1 MNIVY
6 RFRIYPNKSQKEL
19 FARTFGCVRFV
30 YNRMLAEKNEHY
42 EKTGKVLKVTPAKY
56 KAEFPWLKEVDSLAL
71 CNAQLHLQTA
81 YKNFFRDSSVGFPKF
96 KSKKNPVRSYT
107 TNCVNGN
114 ITLQNAKLKL
124 PKAGWIRIKQHRSID
139 DRYILKGA
147 TVSQEADDKYYV
159 SLLYAA
165 EEAEHEIRPV
175 KTAIGLD
182 FSMSELYVD
191 SNGAH
196 ADYPHFIR
204 KSQEKLAREQRR
216 LSHCEKGSSRYMK
229 QKKKIAR
236 LHAHIARQR
245 KDYLHKESRKITNF
259 YDLVCIESLN
269 MKEMSQDSRFGTS
282 VHDNGW
288 GMFTDFLSCK
298 LERAGKKLVRIDKWY
313 PSSKICSCC
322 GKLKKELKLEERI
335 YSCTCGNQMNRDENA
350 AINICREG
358 LRISGVELDTE
369 RKIS

>member
-1 MNIVY
+1 MQN
-6 RFRIYPNKSQKEL
+6 
-19 FARTFGCVRFV
+19 
-30 YNRMLAEKNEHY
+30 
-42 EKTGKVLKVTPAKY
+42 GKL
-56 KAEFPWLKEVDSLAL
+56 
-71 CNAQLHLQTA
+71 
-81 YKNFFRDSSVGFPKF
+81 
-96 KSKKNPVRSYT
+96 
-107 TNCVNGN
+107 
-114 ITLQNAKLKL
+114 IL

-165 EEAEHEIRPV
+165 EEPEYEIRPV
-175 KTAIGLD
+175 KIAIGLD

-191 SNGAH
+191 SNGNH
-196 ADYPHFIR
+196 ATYPHFFQKAR
-204 KSQEKLAREQRR
+204 QKLAREQRR
-216 LSHCEKGSSRYMK
+216 LSRCEQGSNRYKK
-229 QKKKIAR
+229 QKKKVARIHTRIA
-236 LHAHIARQR
+236 HQR
-245 KDYLHKESRKITNF
+245 KDFLHKESRKIANS
-259 YDLVCIESLN
+259 YDIVCMEDLN
-269 MKEMSQDSRFGTS
+269 MKEMSQDSRFGKS

-288 GMFTDFLSCK
+288 GMFTDFLSYK

-322 GKLKKELKLEERI
+322 GKFKKELKLEDRM

>member
-30 YNRMLAEKNEHY
+30 YNRMLAEKIEYY

-114 ITLQNAKLKL
+114 ITLQSGKLKL
-124 PKAGWIRIKQHRSID
+124 PKAGWIHIKQHRNID
-139 DRYILKGA
+139 DSYILKGA

-165 EEAEHEIRPV
+165 
-175 KTAIGLD
+175 
-182 FSMSELYVD
+182 
-191 SNGAH
+191 
-196 ADYPHFIR
+196 
-204 KSQEKLAREQRR
+204 QEKLAREQRR
-216 LSHCEKGSSRYMK
+216 LSHCERGSSRYMK

-269 MKEMSQDSRFGTS
+269 MKEMSQDSRFGKS

-288 GMFTDFLSCK
+288 GMFTDFLSYK

-322 GKLKKELKLEERI
+322 GKLKKELKLEDRM

-358 LRISGVELDTE
+358 LRILGVELDAE

>member
-1 MNIVY
+1 MPSKPAVK
-6 RFRIYPNKSQKEL
+6 FK
-19 FARTFGCVRFV
+19 
-30 YNRMLAEKNEHY
+30 
-42 EKTGKVLKVTPAKY
+42 KVTAENAVIHKKQKIVTAK
-56 KAEFPWLKEVDSLAL
+56 
-71 CNAQLHLQTA
+71 
-81 YKNFFRDSSVGFPKF
+81 SVV
-96 KSKKNPVRSYT
+96 KSKKWRQKMPSYIKSDGKI
-107 TNCVNGN
+107 CRHF
-114 ITLQNAKLKL
+114 TLL
-124 PKAGWIRIKQHRSID
+124 G
-139 DRYILKGA
+139 
-147 TVSQEADDKYYV
+147 VSADDKYYV

-165 EEAEHEIRPV
+165 EEPEYEIRSV
-175 KTAIGLD
+175 KIAIGLD

-196 ADYPHFIR
+196 ADYPHFFR

-269 MKEMSQDSRFGTS
+269 MKEMSQDSRFGKS

-288 GMFTDFLSCK
+288 GMFTDFLSYK

-322 GKLKKELKLEERI
+322 GKFKKDLKLEDRM

>member
-1 MNIVY
+1 M
-6 RFRIYPNKSQKEL
+6 
-19 FARTFGCVRFV
+19 
-30 YNRMLAEKNEHY
+30 
-42 EKTGKVLKVTPAKY
+42 
-56 KAEFPWLKEVDSLAL
+56 

-81 YKNFFRDSSVGFPKF
+81 YKNFFRDSSAGFPKF

-124 PKAGWIRIKQHRSID
+124 PKAGWIRIKTASGID

-165 EEAEHEIRPV
+165 QEPEHEIRST

-196 ADYPHFIR
+196 TDYLIFPKIPGKNLQREGTQAESLRKGEQAPH
-204 KSQEKLAREQRR
+204 ETE
-216 LSHCEKGSSRYMK
+216 
-229 QKKKIAR
+229 KKIAR

-245 KDYLHKESRKITNF
+245 ER
-259 YDLVCIESLN
+259 
-269 MKEMSQDSRFGTS
+269 
-282 VHDNGW
+282 
-288 GMFTDFLSCK
+288 LS
-298 LERAGKKLVRIDKWY
+298 
-313 PSSKICSCC
+313 
-322 GKLKKELKLEERI
+322 
-335 YSCTCGNQMNRDENA
+335 T
-350 AINICREG
+350 
-358 LRISGVELDTE
+358 
-369 RKIS
+369 

>member
-1 MNIVY
+1 MY

-30 YNRMLAEKNEHY
+30 YNRMLAEKNEYY

-81 YKNFFRDSSVGFPKF
+81 YRNFFRDPSVGFPKF

-165 EEAEHEIRPV
+165 EEPGHEIRPV

-191 SNGAH
+191 SNGTH
-196 ADYPHFIR
+196 ADYSHFFR
-204 KSQEKLAREQRR
+204 KSQEKT
-216 LSHCEKGSSRYMK
+216 CKGAA
-229 QKKKIAR
+229 QA
-236 LHAHIARQR
+236 
-245 KDYLHKESRKITNF
+245 
-259 YDLVCIESLN
+259 ESL
-269 MKEMSQDSRFGTS
+269 
-282 VHDNGW
+282 
-288 GMFTDFLSCK
+288 
-298 LERAGKKLVRIDKWY
+298 
-313 PSSKICSCC
+313 
-322 GKLKKELKLEERI
+322 
-335 YSCTCGNQMNRDENA
+335 
-350 AINICREG
+350 
-358 LRISGVELDTE
+358 
-369 RKIS
+369 